1 MAPALSP
8 YGLTTKNCKHTH
20 THNNGERKQSNIYV
34 HVQTLFLSMNPPGDK
49 IPVTVKRCLCPPE
62 TLVPE
67 ISSLPSDRTLLPVS
81 SHQSWKRGGGR
92 EGERERIDT
101 KLYSSL
107 SLVVCVY
114 LACHHLLNGSTTAL
128 NPSVSEDRGG
138 TSCSDRTRI
147 TLEVQHC
154 DHNVRTECEK
164 YPVEAK
170 KRYTGGYGQGRISV
184 ANTECVHVS
193 SGHLAAQLCY
203 FLQRC

>member
-1 MAPALSP
+1 
-8 YGLTTKNCKHTH
+8 
-20 THNNGERKQSNIYV
+20 
-34 HVQTLFLSMNPPGDK
+34 MNPPGDK

-147 TLEVQHC
+147 TLEVSALRSQC
-154 DHNVRTECEK
+154 KDWVWKIPCRGQKEV
-164 YPVEAK
+164 Y
-170 KRYTGGYGQGRISV
+170 RGIWTGEDISGKHWMCACQLWTFSCTALLFPAALLSSLEQEFV
-184 ANTECVHVS
+184 CVLVYVCVS
-193 SGHLAAQLCY
+193 VLLFSAFSV
-203 FLQRC
+203 FL